1 MTEDAKNAPDR
12 FPEGEPSV
20 KNVMIA
26 LQRAQEDAMA
36 RAEAVRQREAAAR
49 REEEAARA
57 EETSSATEG

>member
-1 MTEDAKNAPDR
+1 VTEDAKNAADR

-36 RAEAVRQREAAAR
+36 RAEAVRQREEAAR
-49 REEEAARA
+49 REEEASST
-57 EETSSATEG
+57 EED